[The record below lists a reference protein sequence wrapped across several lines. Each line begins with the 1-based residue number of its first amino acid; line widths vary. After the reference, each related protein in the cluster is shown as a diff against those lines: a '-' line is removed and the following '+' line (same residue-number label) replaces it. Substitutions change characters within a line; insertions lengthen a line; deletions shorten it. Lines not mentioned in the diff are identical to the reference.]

1 MKTLIKISAVAV
13 TILLALGIVSSYTVR
28 KRK

>member
-1 MKTLIKISAVAV
+1 MKTLIKISAVVVAL
-13 TILLALGIVSSYTVR
+13 LLALGIVSSYTVR